1 MINDVVKNI
10 LRFLFLLLFQVLI
23 LNNIQLSGYLNPFLY
38 VLFILML
45 PFQTPNWLVLLLS
58 FFLGLSV
65 DMFADTGGLHAA
77 ASVLMA
83 FLRQPILKLIAP
95 REGYDINQQPTIQQ
109 FGFGWFFTYA
119 GILVFVHHIF
129 LFYVEAFHFSEFF
142 STLFRIILSSFFTL
156 TLIFISQFF
165 FSKHKIQ

>member
-1 MINDVVKNI
+1 MINEVIINI
-10 LRFLFLLLFQVLI
+10 LRFLFLVFFQVLI

-45 PFQTPNWLVLLLS
+45 PFKTPDWLVLVLAFL
-58 FFLGLSV
+58 LGLSI

-77 ASVLMA
+77 SSVLMA
-83 FLRQPILKLIAP
+83 FMRQPILKLIAP

-119 GILVFVHHIF
+119 GILVFVHHLF
-129 LFYVEAFHFSEFF
+129 LFFLEAFHFSEFF
-142 STLFRIILSSFFTL
+142 HTFSRVILSSLFSL
-156 TLIFISQFF
+156 TLIFVSQFF
-165 FSKHKIQ
+165 FSKHKT